1 MARKL
6 CEFCNTRPSTSQNR
20 GSISIQACEPCETEA
35 GFENEHADGQCG
47 GVEGGKCW
55 ICLPELNR
63 AQATYVK
70 PERKGHR
77 SPRRPQINHRACSHA
92 QTPSARRECRKAFWA
107 AKAEQATEAP
117 AAPVLHAAYIGL
129 VEWDGARNKTHQG
142 FIIRDL
148 GAGKLL
154 VRTNS
159 KRPTP
164 VRVAFSALRL
174 PA

>member
-6 CEFCNTRPSTSQNR
+6 CETCNTRPADREYN
-20 GSISIQACEPCETEA
+20 GSCEACWTE
-35 GFENEHADGQCG
+35 GGWENEHSDRGHD
-47 GVEGGKCW
+47 ETNKDSNCW
-55 ICLPELNR
+55 FCYPELNR
-63 AQATYVK
+63 AQVTYVK
-70 PERKGHR
+70 QERKGHH

-92 QTPSARRECRKAFWA
+92 QTPKARRECRKAYWA
-107 AKAEQATEAP
+107 ADSSTTKDEVPAA